1 MTHDT
6 EPEVHYDKNIDID
19 HDQVSDQQL
28 QPQTEDCHEPQVDTI
43 TNSNNVKH
51 SVKETPI

>member
-6 EPEVHYDKNIDID
+6 EPEVHYDKNIDHD
-19 HDQVSDQQL
+19 HVSDQQL
-28 QPQTEDCHEPQVDTI
+28 QPETLGDHEPQIDTMI
-43 TNSNNVKH
+43 NNVKH